1 MGNLKWAKDQI
12 DRYISENGHKLE
24 AQTAYDIYKNLDIFG
39 FSCDNK
45 VVLDLLNRLN
55 EGRPLAKINLLS
67 LVDLRPKDFFIER
80 VYEPDDEPITIITY
94 RFKSYPSFTLKKK
107 YLGSSYSD
115 FLLSYSF
122 SDINRLSTNFNM
134 DDRFLDIA
142 INDILDKIKPI
153 KIDNYPDGK
162 YEPIPGEWEAELE
175 WKCTYDLDYP
185 DFVRIKYFVN
195 RKRNPKDVQICE
207 VDKYLKRNNGNK
219 IIWIPTTKEDWDN
232 AEPFTDDT
240 SDI

>member
-12 DRYISENGHKLE
+12 DKYISENGHEVE
-24 AQTAYDIYKNLDIFG
+24 AQTAYNIYKNLDIY
-39 FSCDNK
+39 CEYDIK
-45 VVLDLLNRLN
+45 IVLDLLNKLN
-55 EGRPLAKINLLS
+55 EERPLLKID
-67 LVDLRPKDFFIER
+67 LVSPHKDFCAEGTYQSNDDSDNTFIVFR
-80 VYEPDDEPITIITY
+80 S
-94 RFKSYPSFTLKKK
+94 KSYPSLTLTNK
-107 YLGSSYSD
+107 YSGKPSYI
-115 FLLSYSF
+115 LIERSF
-122 SDINRLSTNFNM
+122 SDINRLSTNFNI

-142 INDILDKIKPI
+142 INDILDELKPI
-153 KIDNYPDGK
+153 KIDDYPDGK

-207 VDKYLKRNNGNK
+207 VDRYLRRGCRSCRAGKY
-219 IIWIPTTKEDWDN
+219 WSPVTKEDWDN
-232 AEPFTDDT
+232 AESFTDDA